1 MVTSLLVKLQ
11 LVVNK
16 RTIWTTISPRRH
28 ERLMVQQLS
37 KRTQSCKSSYSE
49 YLVIEKMEYRSVLHP
64 QSAENDLYLK
74 FIHSSAGTYVL
85 SQNFFCVLGLSWF
98 RRMRNHLCIFRTSQS
113 NCLESPSSCFV
124 SGHWREQYR
133 TKKLHYQWVRLSHT
147 ITSVLQP
154 AEVHL
159 ADYRTKKGL
168 MYRFGLI
175 QPLQDI
181 VRLSSSGHFCLNLE
195 NVGTG
200 LGHKPE
206 YTHSNAKD
214 SG

>member
-1 MVTSLLVKLQ
+1 MV
-11 LVVNK
+11 
-16 RTIWTTISPRRH
+16 ISPRRH
-28 ERLMVQQLS
+28 EWLTLQQLS
-37 KRTQSCKSSYSE
+37 KRTQSYKSSYSE
-49 YLVIEKMEYRSVLHP
+49 YLVIDKIECGSVLHP
-64 QSAENDLYLK
+64 QTVENYLYLK
-74 FIHSSAGTYVL
+74 FINSSAGTYVL

-113 NCLESPSSCFV
+113 SCLESPSSCFV
-124 SGHWREQYR
+124 SGHWTEQYR
-133 TKKLHYQWVRLSHT
+133 TNSKIHYQWVWLSHT
-147 ITSVLQP
+147 ITSVLQC
-154 AEVHL
+154 AVVHL
-159 ADYRTKKGL
+159 ADYRTKNGL

-206 YTHSNAKD
+206 YTHSNTKE

>member
-1 MVTSLLVKLQ
+1 MKMV
-11 LVVNK
+11 
-16 RTIWTTISPRRH
+16 ISPRQH
-28 ERLMVQQLS
+28 EWLMVQQLS
-37 KRTQSCKSSYSE
+37 QHTQSYKSSYSE
-49 YLVIEKMEYRSVLHP
+49 YLATDKIECKSVLHP
-64 QSAENDLYLK
+64 QNYLYLK
-74 FIHSSAGTYVL
+74 FIYSSTGTYVL

-113 NCLESPSSCFV
+113 SCLESPSSCFV
-124 SGHWREQYR
+124 SGHWTEQIVNYIINGCDC
-133 TKKLHYQWVRLSHT
+133 HIH
-147 ITSVLQP
+147 TSVLQC

-159 ADYRTKKGL
+159 ADYGTKKGL

-181 VRLSSSGHFCLNLE
+181 VRLSSSGCFCLNLE

-206 YTHSNAKD
+206 
-214 SG
+214 